1 MVGKKSF
8 YLILVLFF
16 LFSCSS
22 KDNFPEW
29 DESFG
34 ESQELVSTPLLDEE
48 LILGQPYLIHYV
60 DSSLVIFDNI
70 GDSLFIWVDLKERN
84 RVCRFGQKGEGVDE
98 FLQVYSFCRLATEGT
113 IGVYDYYRSALR
125 EMNVCSIRQGER
137 ELTYPILARDSI
149 NTFQLLLTKPGHYL
163 GVGLYENAMFKLCDS
178 LETRYFFEYPCVDNW
193 ERKISNRLRGMAYQ
207 GRFSSN
213 KSLDRF
219 VYAVRSAPMF
229 MLYSISGNE
238 LMKTYEWV
246 GNYPEYRAEQTE
258 TYISAPMSADNKI
271 GFLAVYGTEKY
282 VYLLYSGKK
291 TREENLKAFQGT
303 SVYQLTWEGQP
314 VRKFELDFPATNFCV
329 SDDDGYMYALVNKGE
344 IEIVQY
350 SLKE

>member
-1 MVGKKSF
+1 MMNEKLV
-8 YLILVLFF
+8 YLAVIVFF
-16 LFSCSS
+16 LYSCSRND
-22 KDNFPEW
+22 KFPAW

-34 ESQELVSTPLLDEE
+34 EPQELLSTPLLDEE
-48 LILGQPYLIHYV
+48 LILGQPYLMQYV

-70 GDSLFIWVDLKERN
+70 GDSLFIWVDLKEGN
-84 RVCRFGQKGEGVDE
+84 RICRFGQKGEGADE
-98 FLQVYSFCRLATEGT
+98 FLQVYSFCRLAKEGA
-113 IGVYDYYRSALR
+113 IGVYDCYRSVLR
-125 EMNVCSIRQGER
+125 EMDVRSIRQEER
-137 ELTYPILARDSI
+137 ELAYPILARDSI
-149 NTFQLLLTKPGHYL
+149 NTFQLLQTKPGYYL

-178 LETRYFFEYPCVDNW
+178 LETRYFFEYPCADNW

-329 SDDDGYMYALVNKGE
+329 SDDDTYMYALVNRGE

>member
-1 MVGKKSF
+1 MSEKTLYVT
-8 YLILVLFF
+8 IILFF

-34 ESQELVSTPLLDEE
+34 EPQELVSTPLLDEE
-48 LILGQPYLIHYV
+48 LILGQPYLIQYV
-60 DSSLVIFDNI
+60 DSSLVLFDNI
-70 GDSLFIWVDLKERN
+70 GDSLFIWVDLNEGN
-84 RVCRFGQKGEGVDE
+84 RVCRFGQKGEGADE
-98 FLQVYSFCRLATEGT
+98 FLQVYSFCRLATEGA
-113 IGVYDYYRSALR
+113 IGVYDYYRSVLR
-125 EMNVCSIRQGER
+125 EMDVRNIRQGER

-149 NTFQLLLTKPGHYL
+149 NTFQLLLTKQGHHL

-178 LETRYFFEYPCVDNW
+178 LETHYFFEYPYADNW
-193 ERKISNRLRGMAYQ
+193 ESKISNRLRGMAYQ
-207 GRFSSN
+207 GRFCSN

-229 MLYSISGNE
+229 MLFSMSGDE
-238 LMKTYEWV
+238 LIKTYEWI
-246 GNYPEYRAEQTE
+246 GNYPEYRTEQTE
-258 TYISAPMSADNKI
+258 AYISAPISADNKI

-291 TREENLKAFQGT
+291 PREENLKAFQGT
-303 SVYQLTWEGQP
+303 SVYQLTWEGEP
-314 VRKFELDFPATNFCV
+314 VKKFELDFPATNLCV
-329 SDDDGYMYALVNKGE
+329 SDDDAFMYALVNKGE

-350 SLKE
+350 NLKER